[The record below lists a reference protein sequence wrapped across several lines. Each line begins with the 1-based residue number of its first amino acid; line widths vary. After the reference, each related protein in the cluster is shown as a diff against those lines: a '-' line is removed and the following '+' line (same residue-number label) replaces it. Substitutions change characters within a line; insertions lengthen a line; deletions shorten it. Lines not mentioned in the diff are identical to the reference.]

1 MNNQGYIYIY
11 KCLIGKC
18 SDICKIGVT
27 GDYKSRLEQHVRTPY
42 FGFMPYCDFST
53 GKPIATVFKVNDYTN
68 CDSII
73 KKHFKHLQVS
83 SLEIYNVEYDK
94 AIKEIYDLLVFSK
107 QYIELIPDGIS
118 LYDYIPQ
125 YKQDAV
131 FDDDTSK
138 KTFTEIIDKISNKYN
153 NNYPEEFINM
163 LRDKAD
169 YEENCKSHYNTGNYI
184 VISDKYI
191 LDLNY
196 SKAKRTELK
205 EKLLN
210 ILNKN

>member
-83 SLEIYNVEYDK
+83 SLEIYNVEYDIK
-94 AIKEIYDLLVFSK
+94 ACLKYWGSGKAQLSES
-107 QYIELIPDGIS
+107 S
-118 LYDYIPQ
+118 R
-125 YKQDAV
+125 
-131 FDDDTSK
+131 K
-138 KTFTEIIDKISNKYN
+138 KSMN
-153 NNYPEEFINM
+153 
-163 LRDKAD
+163 
-169 YEENCKSHYNTGNYI
+169 
-184 VISDKYI
+184 
-191 LDLNY
+191 
-196 SKAKRTELK
+196 
-205 EKLLN
+205 
-210 ILNKN
+210 